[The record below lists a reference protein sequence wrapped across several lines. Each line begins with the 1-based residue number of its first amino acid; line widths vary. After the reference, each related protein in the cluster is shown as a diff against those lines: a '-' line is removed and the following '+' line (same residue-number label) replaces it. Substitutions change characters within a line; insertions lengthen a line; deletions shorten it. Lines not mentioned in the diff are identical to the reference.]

1 MRIGRTL
8 PPAAAPL
15 KWADLWHGLRG
26 LCSAKSSIQ
35 AIEDQIREDFGV
47 SHAFLVSS
55 GTAALTI
62 TLMALKA
69 RASAAGRSQRN
80 DVVIPAYT
88 CFSVPAAVVKAGLQ
102 PVLCDVDPTSFDFD
116 HDQLERTL
124 NDRTLCVVAH
134 HLFGFPAAMSRL
146 RTLCRAHGAMLV
158 EDAAQA
164 MGAECDG
171 RRLGTLGDV
180 GLFSLGR
187 GKNITCGGGGIIVTR
202 SRPIAKAIADHYRR
216 LRVPSV
222 ADQALDFI
230 QILLMAIFV
239 RPWLYWV
246 PAAMP
251 FLGLGQT
258 TFPARIRLRRL
269 SGLQAGLL
277 HSWRSRL
284 AESNQGRAE
293 TAAYFV
299 RRLPARFANE
309 DPRPW
314 LRLPIVAVSARE
326 RARVYSASQKRGLGL
341 SLAYPA
347 PINEIPEMRPTFAGQ
362 HFPSARTL
370 SERLLT
376 LPTHHWLS
384 EKDKHAIVQ
393 LCRDLSPA

>member
-8 PPAAAPL
+8 PPAAAPV
-15 KWADLWHGLRG
+15 KWADLWDGLRG
-26 LCSAKSSIQ
+26 LCSAGSSIQ
-35 AIEDQIREDFGV
+35 AIEDQIRQDFGV

-69 RASAAGRSQRN
+69 RASSGGRSQRN

-102 PVLCDVDPTSFDFD
+102 PVLCDVDSTSFDFD

-187 GKNITCGGGGIIVTR
+187 GKNITCGGGGIIVT
-202 SRPIAKAIADHYRR
+202 SSGPIAKAIADYYRR
-216 LRVPSV
+216 LSVPSFG
-222 ADQALDFI
+222 DQALDFI

-251 FLGLGQT
+251 FLGLGRT

-277 HSWRSRL
+277 RSWRSRL
-284 AESNQGRAE
+284 AESNRGRAE

-299 RRLPARFANE
+299 RRLPFQFTND

-314 LRLPIVAVSARE
+314 LRLPIVAASARE

-362 HFPSARTL
+362 RFPSARTL

>member
-251 FLGLGQT
+251 FLGLGRT

-284 AESNQGRAE
+284 AESNRGRAE

-299 RRLPARFANE
+299 RRLPARFAND

-314 LRLPIVAVSARE
+314 LRLPIVAASARE

-362 HFPSARTL
+362 RFPSARTL

>member
-1 MRIGRTL
+1 MTC
-8 PPAAAPL
+8 
-15 KWADLWHGLRG
+15 ADLWHGLRG
-26 LCSAKSSIQ
+26 MCSAGPSIQ
-35 AIEDQIREDFGV
+35 AIEGQIREDFGV

-69 RASAAGRSQRN
+69 RACRKGVRRN

-88 CFSVPAAVVKAGLQ
+88 CFSVPAAVVKAGLR
-102 PVLCDVDPTSFDFD
+102 PVLCDVDSTSFDYD

-146 RTLCRAHGAMLV
+146 RTLCRAHGVVLV

-164 MGAECDG
+164 MGAESDG

-187 GKNITCGGGGIIVTR
+187 GKNITCGGGGIIVT
-202 SRPIAKAIADHYRR
+202 SSGPIAEAIAAHYSR
-216 LRVPSV
+216 LSVPSF

-251 FLGLGQT
+251 FPRTGADHVSHAHSTSASLRAAGRSAPQLALT
-258 TFPARIRLRRL
+258 SCRIEPQPRRN
-269 SGLQAGLL
+269 GRLL
-277 HSWRSRL
+277 H
-284 AESNQGRAE
+284 
-293 TAAYFV
+293 AA
-299 RRLPARFANE
+299 P
-309 DPRPW
+309 
-314 LRLPIVAVSARE
+314 AVSIR
-326 RARVYSASQKRGLGL
+326 RRRPASVAAAADRRG
-341 SLAYPA
+341 
-347 PINEIPEMRPTFAGQ
+347 
-362 HFPSARTL
+362 
-370 SERLLT
+370 
-376 LPTHHWLS
+376 
-384 EKDKHAIVQ
+384 
-393 LCRDLSPA
+393 

>member
-26 LCSAKSSIQ
+26 VCSAKSSIH

-69 RASAAGRSQRN
+69 RASSAGRSQRN

-202 SRPIAKAIADHYRR
+202 SGPIARAIADYYRR

-251 FLGLGQT
+251 FLGLGRT

-284 AESNQGRAE
+284 AESNRGRAE

-299 RRLPARFANE
+299 RRLPARFAND

-314 LRLPIVAVSARE
+314 LRLPIVAASARE

-362 HFPSARTL
+362 RFPSARTL

>member
-8 PPAAAPL
+8 PPAAAPV

-26 LCSAKSSIQ
+26 LCSAGSSIQ
-35 AIEDQIREDFGV
+35 AIEDQIRDEFGV

-69 RASAAGRSQRN
+69 RASSGGRSQRSN
-80 DVVIPAYT
+80 VVIPAYT

-102 PVLCDVDPTSFDFD
+102 PVLCDVDSTSFDFD
-116 HDQLERTL
+116 HDQLERTV
-124 NDRTLCVVAH
+124 NDSTLCVVAH

-187 GKNITCGGGGIIVTR
+187 GKNITCGGGGIIVT
-202 SRPIAKAIADHYRR
+202 SSGPIAKAIADCYRR
-216 LRVPSV
+216 LSVPSFG
-222 ADQALDFI
+222 DQALDFI

-251 FLGLGQT
+251 FLGLGRT

-277 HSWRSRL
+277 RSWRSRL
-284 AESNQGRAE
+284 AESNRGRAE

-299 RRLPARFANE
+299 RRLPSRFAND

-314 LRLPIVAVSARE
+314 LRLPIVAANSRE
-326 RARVYSASQKRGLGL
+326 RARLYSASQKRGLGL

-362 HFPSARTL
+362 RFPSARTL

>member
-8 PPAAAPL
+8 PPAAAPV
-15 KWADLWHGLRG
+15 KPADLWHGLRG
-26 LCSAKSSIQ
+26 LFAARPSTQ

-69 RASAAGRSQRN
+69 RALSEGRSQRN

-88 CFSVPAAVVKAGLQ
+88 CFSVPAAVVKAGLR
-102 PVLCDVDPTSFDFD
+102 PVLCDVEPTSFDFN

-146 RTLCRAHGAMLV
+146 RRLCDAHGAVLV

-164 MGAECDG
+164 MGAESDG

-187 GKNITCGGGGIIVTR
+187 GKNITCGGGGIIVT
-202 SRPIAKAIADHYRR
+202 SSGSIAEAMAVQYGR
-216 LRVPSV
+216 LRAPSF
-222 ADQALDFI
+222 AEQALDFI
-230 QILLMAIFV
+230 QILLMAVFV

-246 PAAMP
+246 PAALP

-258 TFPARIRLRRL
+258 TFPTHIRLRRL

-277 HSWRSRL
+277 RNWRSRL
-284 AESNQGRAE
+284 AESNRGRAE
-293 TAAYFV
+293 TAAYFM
-299 RRLPARFANE
+299 RRLPARFPS
-309 DPRPW
+309 DDRRPW
-314 LRLPIVAVSARE
+314 LRLPIVAATARE
-326 RARVYSASQKRGLGL
+326 RARVYSASQKRGLGV

-347 PINEIPEMRPTFAGQ
+347 PINEIPEMWPAFAGQ
-362 HFPSARTL
+362 RFPSARTL

-384 EKDKHAIVQ
+384 EKDKDAIAE
-393 LCRDLSPA
+393 LCRDLSAA